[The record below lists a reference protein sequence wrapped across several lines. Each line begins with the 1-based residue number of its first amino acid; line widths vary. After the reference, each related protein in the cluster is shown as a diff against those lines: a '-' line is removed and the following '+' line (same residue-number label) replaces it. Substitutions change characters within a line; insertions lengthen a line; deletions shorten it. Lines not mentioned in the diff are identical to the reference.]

1 MARRDVSRWRGRP
14 RIRRARRDCT
24 IRMNRNEI
32 IQTARELG
40 LSPNKKLGQNFLCD
54 AGMVRKI
61 LSAAGVADGD
71 RVLEI
76 GPGLGALT
84 EGLLER
90 AASVTAVEV
99 DAGFVRFLSQRFA
112 GNERLKLIHGDFL
125 KQVPEPGFTKA
136 VSNLPYYCSSEA
148 LFRIA
153 AEYRIPSV
161 YVMLQREMARRIT
174 AAPGSSEYGALSVSL
189 GIYYR
194 ARTLFSIP
202 PECFYPRP
210 DVVSVFIGLDLRQD
224 TALGGEALAL
234 FHLLVKSA
242 FWGRRKTLLKAL
254 AESPHIALDRET
266 VADVLA
272 GMGLDS
278 RIRGEDMS
286 VADFITLSERLR
298 EAADAAAQ
306 G

>member
-1 MARRDVSRWRGRP
+1 MG
-14 RIRRARRDCT
+14 
-24 IRMNRNEI
+24 RMNRNEI
-32 IQTARELG
+32 IRTARSLG
-40 LSPNKKLGQNFLCD
+40 LSPNKRLGQNLLCD
-54 AGMVRKI
+54 SGITQKI
-61 LSAAGVADGD
+61 IDSAGVTAEDS
-71 RVLEI
+71 VLEV

-84 EGLLER
+84 GGLLDR
-90 AASVTAVEV
+90 AGSVTAVEI
-99 DAGFVRFLSQRFA
+99 DAGFARFLSQRFA
-112 GNERLKLIHGDFL
+112 GNARLKLIHGDFL
-125 KQVPEPGFTKA
+125 KMAPELGFTKA

-153 AEYRIPSV
+153 SDYRIPSV

-174 AAPGSSEYGALSVSL
+174 AAPGSPEYGALSVSL

-210 DVVSVFIGLDLRQD
+210 DVVSVFIALDLRRD
-224 TALGGEALAL
+224 VELDGEKLAL
-234 FHLLVKSA
+234 FHLLIKSA
-242 FWGRRKTLLKAL
+242 FWGRRKTLIKAL
-254 AESPHIALDRET
+254 SESPHIALDRKT

-272 GMGLDS
+272 GMGFDS

-286 VADFITLSERLR
+286 IADFMALSEGLK
-298 EAADAAAQ
+298 EAANAAVK